1 MRFHERK
8 TEYGEKYDRMMET
21 RKPLEVQ
28 RETLLRWLKEKENI
42 EFILDRRDRKT
53 HDNQRGRRRYGR

>member
-1 MRFHERK
+1 
-8 TEYGEKYDRMMET
+8 MMET